1 MDNLDENKIYLK
13 GKRGEEDV
21 KFLAILNEDGIL
33 AKKEG
38 LIIER
43 HHIDCLI
50 DITNIERF
58 DFS

>member
-1 MDNLDENKIYLK
+1 MDDIEENKIYLK

-21 KFLAILNEDGIL
+21 KFLALLNNEGVL

-38 LIIER
+38 LMIER